1 MTRSTSSRFS
11 SRTVAALALFALAAC
26 ADGIEPELGGEYL
39 GQLDSPFSVEG
50 AAVIELTSPDLRS
63 VSSPGRILVARGMT
77 ERTLR
82 ILVINPPQN
91 QTGGPISFRV
101 RMAEGAVPP
110 EATVIAASGGRNELR
125 DFVGGYAVRFTRLP
139 QGAAGAPAVP
149 RTGPPGPIAFDRLV
163 APLFPGGLPLPAEDA
178 QLADRTGNSNQTF
191 DLGDVRGYLR
201 SYPGDIPPQS
211 SWTR

>member
-91 QTGGPISFRV
+91 PTGGPISFRV

-139 QGAAGAPAVP
+139 ADSPGGPAVP
-149 RTGPPGPIAFDRLV
+149 RNGPMGPITFDRLV
-163 APLFPGGLPLPAEDA
+163 APFFPGGLLLFPEESRVADA
-178 QLADRTGNSNQTF
+178 TGNSNQIY
-191 DLGDVRGYLR
+191 DLGDARGYLR
-201 SYPGDIPPQS
+201 FYPGTIPPES
-211 SWTR
+211 SWFR

>member
-1 MTRSTSSRFS
+1 MMPHTPSRSPLRIA
-11 SRTVAALALFALAAC
+11 AALALLAAAAC
-26 ADGIEPELGGEYL
+26 AEGTEPQLGGEYL

-50 AAVIELTSPDLRS
+50 AAVIELHSPDLRA

-77 ERTLR
+77 ESTLR

-110 EATVIAASGGRNELR
+110 AATVIAVSGGRNERR

-139 QGAAGAPAVP
+139 EGAAGAPPVP
-149 RTGPPGPIAFDRLV
+149 RTGVVGPIPFDRLV
-163 APLFPGGLPLPAEDA
+163 APFFPGGLPLHPEDA
-178 QLADRTGNSNQTF
+178 QLADATGNSNQLY
-191 DLGDVRGYLR
+191 DLGDARGYLR
-201 SYPGDIPPQS
+201 QYPGTIPQES
-211 SWTR
+211 SWFR